1 MRLTLPKALAAVLAA
16 AVMAGAFAVLTAD
29 AAPKARKEPPRP
41 RSDAPPS
48 LDGRVLG
55 YPRTCGYEFFMY
67 SGTGTPVGPY
77 CH

>member
-1 MRLTLPKALAAVLAA
+1 MTRPTIHKALTGVFVAAIVVGTIAVLP
-16 AVMAGAFAVLTAD
+16 AD
-29 AAPKARKEPPRP
+29 AARKERPRP

-55 YPRTCGYEFFMY
+55 YPRTCGYDYFVY
-67 SGTGTPVGPY
+67 GTTGSPVGPY